1 MLTAG
6 EITSLRDAS
15 EELTAPIIAYLLR
28 DLAER
33 IAAAGEFTATA
44 QYETWKLQQLG
55 VSQKE
60 IKKELQKLLKS
71 TNADIEKLMT
81 QSAKAGYSFD
91 LKMLPT
97 VEAIP
102 FEENAAVQQIVAAA
116 IALAQDDLTNITQT
130 LGMIDPYG
138 NAQPLQAA
146 YRQCMDYAFMQVST
160 GAADYNTAIRAAT
173 KNLADKGVCVIDYES
188 GVRTTLEAAV
198 RRNIMGGL
206 GLMQEQISK
215 RNHDDMG
222 ANGWEI
228 DAHSNSAPDHEPIQG
243 KQYTDAEY
251 EALNNSLVRR
261 IGTLNC
267 GHSAYPIIVGISSPQ
282 YSAEQL
288 EAMRTA
294 NAEGITYNGNHYT
307 GYEATQHQ
315 RAFERAIRKQKR
327 RILIDEATGDAEK
340 LETDQIKLQTLRQE
354 YNGFSKAAGLR
365 TQTERA
371 EVAGFGRRQ
380 ASAADKAYRNYQSVL
395 EKSTKSGIVKSITV
409 DNLKASVNGSA
420 ISEDVAVKIAD
431 VLKDHDASA
440 LFDRASVE
448 KLGDEIVFQTN
459 AQKSGTFFDTVF
471 VINEDVLGNK
481 TVIEIDNMFKNA
493 KNTVAESMEEAIIHE
508 MYHSKLIHNL
518 NYAQLES
525 LYDELS
531 EFHIDG
537 LGKTAKIDGSECIAE
552 VGVLFERGEISK
564 IPTDA
569 RNLFER
575 FFGKL

>member
-6 EITSLRDAS
+6 EIASLRDAS

-71 TNADIEKLMT
+71 TNADIERLMT
-81 QSAKAGYSFD
+81 QSAQAGYSFD

-97 VEAIP
+97 AEAIS
-102 FEENAAVQQIVAAA
+102 FADNAAVQQIVAAA
-116 IALAQDDLTNITQT
+116 VALAQDDLTNITQT

-138 NAQPLQAA
+138 NAQPLQTA

-173 KNLADKGVCVIDYES
+173 KNLAEKGVYVIDYES
-188 GVRTTLEAAV
+188 GVHTTLEAAV

-206 GLMQEQISK
+206 GLMQEEISK

-222 ANGWEI
+222 ADGWEI

-243 KQYTDAEY
+243 KQYPDAEY

-267 GHSAYPIIVGISSPQ
+267 GHSAYPIIMGISSPQ

-294 NAEGITYNGNHYT
+294 NAEGITYNGRHYT

-315 RAFERAIRKQKR
+315 RALERAIRKQKR

-340 LETDQIKLQTLRQE
+340 LKTDQIKLQTLRQE
-354 YNGFSKAAGLR
+354 YNGFSKAAKLR

-371 EVAGFGRRQ
+371 EVAGFGHKQ
-380 ASAADKAYRNYQSVL
+380 ANAADKAARGHYKTWSKSIGVDSSIKNLAEYYEVKYNDIPRYELLQNYAADV
-395 EKSTKSGIVKSITV
+395 KSGWISPLAGFGGYEALHNQIQSEIVGKRAINGILISGQSRHFIQRVVGTMIDPQKFKNNLQIVRRSGVEIT
-409 DNLKASVNGSA
+409 D
-420 ISEDVAVKIAD
+420 I
-431 VLKDHDASA
+431 KDA
-440 LFDRASVE
+440 LFSESSVVNVT
-448 KLGDEIVFQTN
+448 LRN
-459 AQKSGTFFDTVF
+459 
-471 VINEDVLGNK
+471 N
-481 TVIEIDNMFKNA
+481 
-493 KNTVAESMEEAIIHE
+493 
-508 MYHSKLIHNL
+508 
-518 NYAQLES
+518 
-525 LYDELS
+525 
-531 EFHIDG
+531 
-537 LGKTAKIDGSECIAE
+537 GKTSVK
-552 VGVLFERGEISK
+552 FTGENCMVTLNPETGILIQVNPK
-564 IPTDA
+564 KVKT
-569 RNLFER
+569 NVENE
-575 FFGKL
+575 